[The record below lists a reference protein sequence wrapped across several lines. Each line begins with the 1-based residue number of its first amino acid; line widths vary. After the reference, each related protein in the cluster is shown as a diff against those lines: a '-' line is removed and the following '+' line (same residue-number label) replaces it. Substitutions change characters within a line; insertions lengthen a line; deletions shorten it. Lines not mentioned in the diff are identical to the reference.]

1 MPDQELYDLTEA
13 AARFGAQMAAKGLS
27 PDQITS
33 LMANAR
39 PALDE
44 AARRVAAGEDVD
56 SIRFEVRPSDQ

>member
-1 MPDQELYDLTEA
+1 MSEEELYDLTEA
-13 AARFGAQMAAKGLS
+13 AARFGARMAARGLS
-27 PDQITS
+27 EDQVAS

-56 SIRFEVRPSDQ
+56 SIRFELRRNDQ

>member
-1 MPDQELYDLTEA
+1 MSEEEQHDLAEA

-27 PDQITS
+27 ADQITS